1 MQSIEPSK
9 NPLTKILPKF
19 LGQGVIALG
28 VIGAIA
34 ATGLI
39 VFNLNQTKE
48 SESKSVASSPAQI
61 MVAKTVVAL
70 GRLEPKGEVIKIAA
84 SSSGNRI
91 AQLQVKQ
98 GDTVKKGQIIAIL
111 DSRDRLQAELEQAQE
126 QVRVNQAKLAQVQ
139 AGAKTGEIGAQQ
151 STIERLQAQW
161 RGDKATQQ
169 ATLNRLEE
177 QLAGDVAAQ
186 KAAIRKLEAEL
197 ANAQAEYQRYRQLNE
212 EGAVSASIYD
222 NKGLVLETSRQQLA
236 EAKANLVRTQATG
249 QQQINEAKAAL
260 ERIERTGQQQINEA
274 RSTLDKVAEV
284 RPVDVQKALAEVN
297 AAQAA
302 VKKAQADLDLAYVRS
317 PRNGQILK
325 IHSWDGEI
333 VGNDGIVDLG
343 QTAQMV
349 AVAEVYETD
358 VKRLKIGQK
367 AVITSEAFIGEAIG
381 QVKEIGLQIY
391 KNKVLNTDPTAATDA
406 RVVEVKVLL
415 DPISSRKVKAFTN
428 LEVTVAIKIQ

>member
-1 MQSIEPSK
+1 
-9 NPLTKILPKF
+9 
-19 LGQGVIALG
+19 
-28 VIGAIA
+28 
-34 ATGLI
+34 
-39 VFNLNQTKE
+39 
-48 SESKSVASSPAQI
+48 
-61 MVAKTVVAL
+61 
-70 GRLEPKGEVIKIAA
+70 
-84 SSSGNRI
+84 
-91 AQLQVKQ
+91 
-98 GDTVKKGQIIAIL
+98 
-111 DSRDRLQAELEQAQE
+111 
-126 QVRVNQAKLAQVQ
+126 
-139 AGAKTGEIGAQQ
+139 
-151 STIERLQAQW
+151 
-161 RGDKATQQ
+161 
-169 ATLNRLEE
+169 
-177 QLAGDVAAQ
+177 
-186 KAAIRKLEAEL
+186 
-197 ANAQAEYQRYRQLNE
+197 
-212 EGAVSASIYD
+212 
-222 NKGLVLETSRQQLA
+222 
-236 EAKANLVRTQATG
+236 
-249 QQQINEAKAAL
+249 
-260 ERIERTGQQQINEA
+260 
-274 RSTLDKVAEV
+274 VAEV

>member
-9 NPLTKILPKF
+9 HPLTKILPKF
-19 LGQGVIALG
+19 LGQGVIILG
-28 VIGAIA
+28 VMGTIA
-34 ATGLI
+34 ATSLI

-48 SESKSVASSPAQI
+48 SESKSVASSPTQM

-84 SSSGNRI
+84 SSSGSRI
-91 AQLQVKQ
+91 AQLRVKQ

-111 DSRDRLQAELEQAQE
+111 DSRDRLEAELEQAKE

-197 ANAQAEYQRYRQLNE
+197 ANAQAEYQRYQQLNE

-260 ERIERTGQQQINEA
+260 ERVERTGQQQINEA

-284 RPVDVQKALAEVN
+284 RPVDVQTAQAEVN

-302 VKKAQADLDLAYVRS
+302 VKKAQADLDLSYVRS

-325 IHSWDGEI
+325 VHSWDGEI

-367 AVITSEAFIGEAIG
+367 AVITSEAFTGEAIG
-381 QVKEIGLQIY
+381 QVEEIGLQIY

-415 DPISSRKVKAFTN
+415 DPMSSRKVKAFTN
-428 LEVTVAIKIQ
+428 LEVTVAIKI

>member
-1 MQSIEPSK
+1 M
-9 NPLTKILPKF
+9 
-19 LGQGVIALG
+19 
-28 VIGAIA
+28 
-34 ATGLI
+34 
-39 VFNLNQTKE
+39 
-48 SESKSVASSPAQI
+48 
-61 MVAKTVVAL
+61 
-70 GRLEPKGEVIKIAA
+70 
-84 SSSGNRI
+84 
-91 AQLQVKQ
+91 
-98 GDTVKKGQIIAIL
+98 
-111 DSRDRLQAELEQAQE
+111 
-126 QVRVNQAKLAQVQ
+126 Q

-197 ANAQAEYQRYRQLNE
+197 ANAQSEYQRYRQLNE

-260 ERIERTGQQQINEA
+260 ERVERTGQQQINEA

-284 RPVDVQKALAEVN
+284 RPVDVQTAQAEVN

-343 QTAQMV
+343 QTAQMM

-367 AVITSEAFIGEAIG
+367 AVITSEAFTGEAIG
-381 QVKEIGLQIY
+381 QVEEIGLQIY

-415 DPISSRKVKAFTN
+415 DPISSRKVRAFTN
-428 LEVTVAIKIQ
+428 LEVTVVIKIQ

>member
-19 LGQGVIALG
+19 LGQGVIVLG
-28 VIGAIA
+28 VIGTIA

-48 SESKSVASSPAQI
+48 SESKSVATSPVPM

-84 SSSGNRI
+84 SSSGSRI
-91 AQLQVKQ
+91 AQLRVKQ

-111 DSRDRLQAELEQAQE
+111 DSRDRLQAELEQAKE

-260 ERIERTGQQQINEA
+260 ERVERTGQQQINEA

-284 RPVDVQKALAEVN
+284 RPVDVQTAQAEVN

-325 IHSWDGEI
+325 VHSWDGEI

-343 QTAQMV
+343 QTDPMV

-367 AVITSEAFIGEAIG
+367 AVITSEAFTGEAIG
-381 QVKEIGLQIY
+381 QVEEIGLQIY

-415 DPISSRKVKAFTN
+415 DPMSSRKVKAFTN
-428 LEVTVAIKIQ
+428 LEVTVAIKI

>member
-1 MQSIEPSK
+1 
-9 NPLTKILPKF
+9 
-19 LGQGVIALG
+19 
-28 VIGAIA
+28 
-34 ATGLI
+34 
-39 VFNLNQTKE
+39 
-48 SESKSVASSPAQI
+48 
-61 MVAKTVVAL
+61 
-70 GRLEPKGEVIKIAA
+70 
-84 SSSGNRI
+84 
-91 AQLQVKQ
+91 
-98 GDTVKKGQIIAIL
+98 
-111 DSRDRLQAELEQAQE
+111 
-126 QVRVNQAKLAQVQ
+126 
-139 AGAKTGEIGAQQ
+139 
-151 STIERLQAQW
+151 
-161 RGDKATQQ
+161 
-169 ATLNRLEE
+169 
-177 QLAGDVAAQ
+177 
-186 KAAIRKLEAEL
+186 
-197 ANAQAEYQRYRQLNE
+197 
-212 EGAVSASIYD
+212 
-222 NKGLVLETSRQQLA
+222 
-236 EAKANLVRTQATG
+236 
-249 QQQINEAKAAL
+249 
-260 ERIERTGQQQINEA
+260 
-274 RSTLDKVAEV
+274 VAEV
-284 RPVDVQKALAEVN
+284 RPVDVQTAQAEVN

>member
-28 VIGAIA
+28 VIGTIA
-34 ATGLI
+34 ATVLI

-48 SESKSVASSPAQI
+48 SESKSVASSPAQM

-111 DSRDRLQAELEQAQE
+111 DSRDRLQAELEQAKE
-126 QVRVNQAKLAQVQ
+126 QVRVNQAKLAQVK

-284 RPVDVQKALAEVN
+284 RPVDVQTAQAEVN

-367 AVITSEAFIGEAIG
+367 AVITSEAFTGEVIG
-381 QVKEIGLQIY
+381 QVEEIGLQIY
-391 KNKVLNTDPTAATDA
+391 KNKVLNTDPTAATDT
-406 RVVEVKVLL
+406 RIVEVKVLL